1 MKRHGSAIITV
12 ISAIVILTV
21 LALSFVA
28 SRTEKVGISKHLSDE
43 KKVEALAESASDLV
57 LSYIKKNANQ
67 HDTADQLYYLLRA
80 PLKYKNSGS
89 FKDNMLLNVD
99 GLQPVDH
106 FETTVGYNATLDSV
120 IEDLGW
126 KDSVTLESK
135 CELVNAEAFTP
146 AKSGYKVTGI
156 TTAHLDAMG
165 KSAKFLDS
173 KPDSITFDRETDAD
187 VWANGNWKIN
197 INFPGNDQTYEEK
210 KFKVHIQLNSNVS
223 DAIREFNDATDAYNE
238 AKKEYEK
245 AKKDGKTGD
254 SLKPY
259 KDAMDEAEQK
269 MKEAEGDWGDAEKDS
284 DDGLGI
290 NVKLKVKRNDAKDMK
305 FYIEA
310 EVCITKWLL
319 DLFGIDKYYYIKD
332 EKNNT
337 DYWDVDKKI
346 EDTRFFPDIR
356 PVKLSSLRNKVTGSE
371 SQPDYDFSTYVSE
384 ISSRMGEVKSGFSN
398 IGVSNL
404 DPDFNDPMLIEKG
417 GVLRITTTAKYEP
430 KDSKKVIKR
439 ILVSEIPFKVSD
451 VQPIAPEYT
460 FFVANSPLIS
470 GENKNA
476 YTHTLGEKID
486 MNNAMSGTTFTSG
499 ANAAGRFVVHNLPL
513 SGDGK
518 PSYSLIGGSTGR
530 IPGMVRINTEYSSKG
545 DPTTDIRT
553 FIGCFEEP
561 ELTEMNQMFTPYEN
575 SVQNPFNTVPSFCWT
590 NDKGNPINAQRKHE
604 VEFPVMLQF
613 NAKNKKIENP
623 GIMGFMDVY
632 HRSGFDIVMVPTLL
646 YGHGHMEYP
655 LGINSE
661 GPINTIYSRLRVGAF
676 PNAIVCPDADKVVT
690 DATEIYYSYEQCSTY
705 SNGSSYDFNETANN
719 TQSYEPAVYGMVN
732 HGSYKVNQGGWHSNK
747 EFKYMPANCYDALQY
762 AKKATRFY
770 ETGAKFLEDCDKD
783 KAKGGL
789 KNNGSVELNGV
800 YYIKCSD
807 KDDSLIFSKPM
818 TFSGNG
824 LIVAKKSIQINSD
837 ISLSDKEKDSLGI
850 IARSGNI
857 TFNCSKVEA
866 ACFSNIAPE
875 LPEGKSSPTKIY
887 GNLVCN
893 DFDRAA
899 LLDVE
904 ILYDNRITSVNPLA
918 SLRKA
923 GKFEPKRYSV
933 AFADNWS
940 KFTYEKNKDE

>member
-1 MKRHGSAIITV
+1 MKRQGSAIITV
-12 ISAIVILTV
+12 ISAIVVLTI

-43 KKVEALAESASDLV
+43 KKVEALAESATDLV

-67 HDTADQLYYLLRA
+67 HDDADELYYLLRA
-80 PLKYKNSGS
+80 PLKYKNAT

-99 GLQPVDH
+99 GLNPLEN
-106 FETTVGYNATLDSV
+106 FENTVGYKTTLDSV
-120 IEDLGW
+120 IDDLGW
-126 KDSVTLESK
+126 KDSITLETK

-146 AKSGYKVTGI
+146 AKSAYKVPGI
-156 TTAHLDAMG
+156 TTEHLKATG

-173 KPDSITFDRETDAD
+173 KPDSITFNNETDVD
-187 VWANGNWKIN
+187 VWANGNWKVN

-223 DAIREFNDATDAYNE
+223 DAIAEFNDATEAYNK
-238 AKKEYEK
+238 AKKEYDQ
-245 AKKDGKTGD
+245 AVKDGKTGD
-254 SLKPY
+254 KLKPY
-259 KDAMDEAEQK
+259 KDALDEAEQR
-269 MKEAEGDWGDAEKDS
+269 MKDAEGDWGDAEKDS

-305 FYIEA
+305 FYISA

-319 DLFGIDKYYYIKD
+319 DLFGIDKYYNFRD

-337 DYWDVDKKI
+337 DYWDIDKKM
-346 EDTRFFPDIR
+346 EDTKFFPDIR
-356 PVKLSSLRNKVTGSE
+356 PIKLSSLRSKVTGSE
-371 SQPDYDFSTYVSE
+371 SQPNYDFSTYVGE
-384 ISSRMGEVKSGFSN
+384 ISKRMGEVKTGYSN
-398 IGVSNL
+398 VGVNSL
-404 DPDFNDPMLIEKG
+404 DSDYSDPMLVEKG
-417 GVLRITTTAKYEP
+417 GIFRITTTAKYAP
-430 KDSKKVIKR
+430 KDSKKVIQR
-439 ILVSEIPFKVSD
+439 VLVSEIPFKVSD

-460 FFVANSPLIS
+460 FFIANSPLIS
-470 GENKNA
+470 GEGSTA
-476 YTHTLGEKID
+476 YTHTLGDKID
-486 MNNAMSGTTFTSG
+486 MNSAMSGTTFTSG
-499 ANAAGRFVVHNLPL
+499 ANAAGRFIVHNLPL
-513 SGDGK
+513 SDGGK

-530 IPGMVRINTEYSSKG
+530 VPGMVRINNEYSSKG

-561 ELTEMNQMFTPYEN
+561 ELTEMNQMFTPYE
-575 SVQNPFNTVPSFCWT
+575 STVTNPYNTVPSFYWEG
-590 NDKGNPINAQRKHE
+590 DSPKRKHE

-613 NAKNKKIENP
+613 NENHKKIETP
-623 GIMGFMDVY
+623 GVLGFLDVY
-632 HRSGFDIVMVPTLL
+632 HRSGFNVVMVPTLL

-661 GPINTIYSRLRVGAF
+661 GPINTIYSRLRVSAK
-676 PNAIVCPDADKVVT
+676 PNAIVCPDADPVVT

-705 SNGSSYDFNETANN
+705 SNGQSYSFDESANN
-719 TQSYEPAVYGMVN
+719 TSKYDPAIFGMID
-732 HGSYKVNQGGWHSNK
+732 HGSYTVSQGWHSNTD
-747 EFKYMPANCYDALQY
+747 FKYMPANCYDALQY

-770 ETGAKFLEDCDKD
+770 ETGADFLEDCKKE

-789 KNNGSVELNGV
+789 KGSSNVELNGV
-800 YYIKCSD
+800 FYIKCSD
-807 KDDSLIFSKPM
+807 KEDSLVFSNPM

-824 LIVAKKSIQINSD
+824 LIVSKKSIVINSD
-837 ISLSDKEKDSLGI
+837 ISLADPEKDSLGI
-850 IARSGNI
+850 IARTGNI
-857 TFNCSKVEA
+857 TFNCNKIEA
-866 ACFSNIAPE
+866 ACFSNLAPE
-875 LPEGKSSPTKIY
+875 LPNGGSSPTKIY

-904 ILYDNRITSVNPLA
+904 IVYDNRITSVNPLA

-923 GKFEPKRYSV
+923 GKFEPKRYAV

-940 KFTYEKNKDE
+940 KFTYEKNKEE

>member
-67 HDTADQLYYLLRA
+67 HESADDLYFLLRA
-80 PLKYKNSGS
+80 PLKYKSAG

-99 GLQPVDH
+99 GLNPLEN
-106 FETTVGYNATLDSV
+106 FETVVGYNSTLESV
-120 IEDLGW
+120 IDDLGW
-126 KDSVTLESK
+126 KDSVTIESK

-146 AKSGYKVTGI
+146 AKSAYKVTGI
-156 TTAHLDAMG
+156 TAEHLKASG
-165 KSAKFLDS
+165 NSAKFLDS
-173 KPDSITFDRETDAD
+173 KPDSITFNNETDVD

-197 INFPGNDQTYEEK
+197 INFPGNNQSYEEK
-210 KFKVHIQLNSNVS
+210 KFKVHVQLNSNVS
-223 DAIREFNDATDAYNE
+223 DAIAEYNDATDEYNK
-238 AKKEYEK
+238 AKKEYDK
-245 AKKDGKTGD
+245 AVKDGKTGD
-254 SLKPY
+254 KLKPY
-259 KDAMDEAEQK
+259 KDAMDEAEK
-269 MKEAEGDWGDAEKDS
+269 RMKEAEGDWEGAEKDA

-290 NVKLKVKRNDAKDMK
+290 NVKLKVSRNDAKDMK
-305 FYIEA
+305 FYINA
-310 EVCITKWLL
+310 EVCISEWLL
-319 DLFGIDKYYYIKD
+319 KLFGIDKYYEIKD
-332 EKNNT
+332 EKNGT
-337 DYWDVDKKI
+337 DYWDVEKKI
-346 EDTRFFPDIR
+346 EDTKFFPDIR
-356 PVKLSSLRNKVTGSE
+356 PVKLSSLRKKVTGSE
-371 SQPDYDFSTYVSE
+371 SQPNYDFGTYVNE
-384 ISSRMGEVKSGFSN
+384 ISSRMGEVKTGFSS

-404 DPDFNDPMLIEKG
+404 DSDFNNPMLIEKG
-417 GVLRITTTAKYEP
+417 GVLRITTTAKYQP
-430 KDSKKVIKR
+430 KDSKKEIKR

-470 GENKNA
+470 GENTTA
-476 YTHTLGEKID
+476 YTHTLGEAID
-486 MNNAMSGTTFTSG
+486 MNSAMSNTTFTSG
-499 ANAAGRFVVHNLPL
+499 ANAAGRFIVHNLPL
-513 SGDGK
+513 SADGK
-518 PSYSLIGGSTGR
+518 PSYSLIGNSTGR

-545 DPTTDIRT
+545 DKTTDIRT

-575 SVQNPFNTVPSFCWT
+575 SVKNPFNTVPSFCWY
-590 NDKGNPINAQRKHE
+590 NQQGKPINPERKHE

-613 NAKNKKIENP
+613 NEKDKKIETP
-623 GIMGFMDVY
+623 GIMGFVDVY
-632 HRSGFDIVMVPTLL
+632 HRSGFNVVMVPTLL

-661 GPINTIYSRLRVGAF
+661 GPINTIYSRMRVGAF
-676 PNAIVCPDADKVVT
+676 PNAIVCPGAEKVVT
-690 DATEIYYSYEQCSTY
+690 DATEVYYSYEQCSTY
-705 SNGSSYDFNETANN
+705 SNGSSYDFSQTATN
-719 TQSYEPAVYGMVN
+719 TQNFNPAAYGMVN
-732 HGSYKVNQGGWHSNK
+732 HGSYKESDGWHSNT

-770 ETGAKFLEDCDKD
+770 ETGDEFIKDCGKQI
-783 KAKGGL
+783 KQGGL
-789 KNNGSVELNGV
+789 NNGTNVELNGV

-807 KDDSLIFSKPM
+807 KEDSLSFDSAM

-824 LIVAKKSIQINSD
+824 LIVAKKSIVINSD
-837 ISLSDKEKDSLGI
+837 ISLADPQKDSLGI
-850 IARSGNI
+850 IARTGNI
-857 TFNCSKVEA
+857 TFNCNKVES
-866 ACFSNIAPE
+866 ACFSNLAPE
-875 LPEGKSSPTKIY
+875 LPEGSSSPTKIY

-904 ILYDNRITSVNPLA
+904 IIYDNRITSVNPLA

-923 GKFEPKRYSV
+923 GKFEPKRYIV

-940 KFTYEKNKDE
+940 KFNYEKNKEE

>member
-1 MKRHGSAIITV
+1 MKRRGSAIITV

-21 LALSFVA
+21 LALSFVS
-28 SRTEKVGISKHLSDE
+28 SRTEKAGISKHLSDE
-43 KKVEALAESASDLV
+43 KKVEALAESATDLV

-67 HDTADQLYYLLRA
+67 HETADDLYFLLRA
-80 PLKYKNSGS
+80 PLKYKNAG

-99 GLQPVDH
+99 GLTPLENFGEV
-106 FETTVGYNATLDSV
+106 VGYNATLESV
-120 IEDLGW
+120 IDDLDW
-126 KDSVTLESK
+126 KDSVTIESK

-146 AKSGYKVTGI
+146 AKSAYKVTGI
-156 TTAHLDAMG
+156 TTEHLKAKG

-173 KPDSITFDRETDAD
+173 KPDSISFNSETDVD
-187 VWANGNWKIN
+187 VWANGDWKIN
-197 INFPGNDQTYEEK
+197 INFPGNNQTYEEK
-210 KFKVHIQLNSNVS
+210 KFKVHVQLNSNVS
-223 DAIREFNDATDAYNE
+223 DAIAKFNNATEAYNQ
-238 AKKEYEK
+238 AKKDLDK
-245 AKKDGKTGD
+245 AKKDGLTGD
-254 SLKPY
+254 ALKPY
-259 KDAMDEAEQK
+259 EDAVIDAKKQMD
-269 MKEAEGDWGDAEKDS
+269 EAEGDWGDAEKDS

-305 FYIEA
+305 FYISA

-319 DLFGIDKYYYIKD
+319 DLFGIDKYYDIKD
-332 EKNNT
+332 EKNGT

-346 EDTRFFPDIR
+346 EDTKFFPDIR

-371 SQPDYDFSTYVSE
+371 SQPNYDFSTYVSE
-384 ISSRMGEVKSGFSN
+384 ISSRMGEVKTGFSN

-404 DPDFNDPMLIEKG
+404 DADFSNPMLIEKG

-460 FFVANSPLIS
+460 FFVANSPLLA
-470 GENKNA
+470 GEDSSA
-476 YTHTLGEKID
+476 YTHTLGEAID
-486 MNNAMSGTTFTSG
+486 MNSALSGEVFHSG
-499 ANAAGRFVVHNLPL
+499 ANAAGRFIVHNLPL

-518 PSYSLIGGSTGR
+518 PSYSLIGKDTGR
-530 IPGMVRINTEYSSKG
+530 VPGMVRINTEYSSRG
-545 DPTTDIRT
+545 DKTTDIRS

-575 SVQNPFNTVPSFCWT
+575 SVQNPYNTVPSFCWT
-590 NDKGNPINAQRKHE
+590 NDNGKPKDPQRKHE

-613 NAKNKKIENP
+613 NEKNKKIETP
-623 GIMGFMDVY
+623 GIMGFVDVY
-632 HRSGFDIVMVPTLL
+632 HRSGFNVVMVPTLL

-661 GPINTIYSRLRVGAF
+661 GPINTIYSRMRVGAF

-690 DATEIYYSYEQCSTY
+690 DATEVYYSYEQCSTY
-705 SNGSSYDFNETANN
+705 SDGSSYNFDESASKPQN
-719 TQSYEPAVYGMVN
+719 YKPAVYGMVN
-732 HGSYKVNQGGWHSNK
+732 HGSYDPDADDWHSNTD
-747 EFKYMPANCYDALQY
+747 FQYMPANCYDALQY

-770 ETGAKFLEDCDKD
+770 ETGDEFIKDCGKQI
-783 KAKGGL
+783 KQGGL
-789 KNNGSVELNGV
+789 NNNGVVELNGV

-807 KDDSLIFSKPM
+807 KEDSLVFNTAMK
-818 TFSGNG
+818 FSGNG
-824 LIVAKKSIQINSD
+824 LIVSKKSIVINSD
-837 ISLSDKEKDSLGI
+837 ISLADPEKDSLGI
-850 IARSGNI
+850 IARTGNI
-857 TFNCSKVEA
+857 TFNCNKVEA

-875 LPEGKSSPTKIY
+875 LPDGSSSSTKIY

-904 ILYDNRITSVNPLA
+904 IIYDNRITSVTPLA

-933 AFADNWS
+933 AFAENWS
-940 KFTYEKNKDE
+940 KFTYEKNKEE

>member
-12 ISAIVILTV
+12 ISAIVVLTV

-67 HDTADQLYYLLRA
+67 HETADDLYFLLRA
-80 PLKYKNSGS
+80 PLKYKSSG

-99 GLQPVDH
+99 GLNPLEN
-106 FETTVGYNATLDSV
+106 FETIVGYNSTLESV
-120 IEDLGW
+120 IDDLGW
-126 KDSVTLESK
+126 KDSVTIESK

-146 AKSGYKVTGI
+146 AKSAYKVTGI
-156 TTAHLDAMG
+156 TAKHYEAKG
-165 KSAKFLDS
+165 NSAKFLDS
-173 KPDSITFDRETDAD
+173 EPDSITFNNETDVD

-197 INFPGNDQTYEEK
+197 INFPGNNQTYEEK
-210 KFKVHIQLNSNVS
+210 KFKVHVQLNSDVS
-223 DAIREFNDATDAYNE
+223 DAIAKFNDATDAYNE
-238 AKKEYEK
+238 AKKEYEQ
-245 AKKDGKTGD
+245 AVKDGKTGD
-254 SLKPY
+254 KLKPY
-259 KDAMDEAEQK
+259 KDAMDEAEQR

-319 DLFGIDKYYYIKD
+319 KLFGIDKYYYIKD

-346 EDTRFFPDIR
+346 EDTKFFPDIR

-371 SQPDYDFSTYVSE
+371 SQPNYDFGTYVNE
-384 ISSRMGEVKSGFSN
+384 ISSRMGEVKSGFSS

-404 DPDFNDPMLIEKG
+404 DSDFNDPMLIEKG
-417 GVLRITTTAKYEP
+417 GVLRITTTAKYQP
-430 KDSKKVIKR
+430 KDSKKEIKR
-439 ILVSEIPFKVSD
+439 ILVSEIPFKVTD

-470 GENKNA
+470 GEDPSV
-476 YTHTLGEKID
+476 YSHTLGEAID
-486 MNNAMSGTTFTSG
+486 MNNAMSGTKFTSG

-513 SGDGK
+513 SSDGK

-530 IPGMVRINTEYSSKG
+530 IPGMVRINTEYSSRG
-545 DPTTDIRT
+545 DKTTDIRT

-590 NDKGNPINAQRKHE
+590 NNKGDPINAQRKHE

-613 NAKNKKIENP
+613 NEKNKKIENP
-623 GIMGFMDVY
+623 GIMGFVDVY
-632 HRSGFDIVMVPTLL
+632 HRSGFNVVMVPTLL

-661 GPINTIYSRLRVGAF
+661 GPINTIYSRMRVGAF
-676 PNAIVCPDADKVVT
+676 PNAIVCPGADKVVT
-690 DATEIYYSYEQCSTY
+690 DATEVYYSYEQCSTY
-705 SNGSSYDFNETANN
+705 SNGSPYDFNQTATN
-719 TQSYEPAVYGMVN
+719 TQKFDPAVYGMVN
-732 HGSYKVNQGGWHSNK
+732 HGSYKENDGWHSNK
-747 EFKYMPANCYDALQY
+747 EFQYMPANCYDALQY

-770 ETGAKFLEDCDKD
+770 ETGDEFIKDCGKLI
-783 KAKGGL
+783 KQGGL
-789 KNNGSVELNGV
+789 NNGTNVELNGV

-807 KDDSLIFSKPM
+807 KEDSLVFKNAM

-824 LIVAKKSIQINSD
+824 LIVSKKSIIIDND
-837 ISLSDKEKDSLGI
+837 ISLADPKKDSLGI
-850 IARSGNI
+850 IARTGNI
-857 TFNCSKVEA
+857 TFNCNKVEA
-866 ACFSNIAPE
+866 ACFSNVAPE
-875 LPEGKSSPTKIY
+875 LPSGSSSSTKIY

-893 DFDRAA
+893 EFDRAA

-904 ILYDNRITSVNPLA
+904 IIYDNRITSVNPLA

-923 GKFEPKRYSV
+923 GKFEPKRYAV

-940 KFTYEKNKDE
+940 KFTYEKNKEE